1 MPDYSKLAKGLSSL
15 AKGEGKAART
25 FKTTD
30 GYTFREMPDGRV
42 TDGDMTW
49 PNAKEF
55 FQDMPH
61 AYQEGDQLGARRA
74 GMESFGK
81 PTGEAFMKD
90 WSQYRSEPTPDELF
104 QQALNK
110 QNAPKPKLTVV
121 KRKGGGVKMQAGG
134 ALKAMQAISKAA
146 KSAGQEAPVLANKNL
161 TTLQD
166 FHTSLGDEV
175 RRRALE
181 AQKQMDSWN
190 YKYEPGQ
197 YVFTEH
203 GAKNNLPPLK
213 ILERSRTGNA
223 IMREDMNDPLS
234 KKIIDPETGRAKRT
248 PYEPGYRV
256 RREIGPDDWSEFVIP
271 ETAIKGDVGMAHG
284 GGVHMQVGGALN
296 LIKTLGKAGTKLT
309 PAEEAALRARGMGI
323 PGKDF
328 ADPLAAP
335 GMRMSEAL
343 GAAGAE
349 GKWLNFTEAD
359 RSRVFGPNRGGV
371 GFSAL
376 QHYSEPHKQAG
387 TVWGFGNKSVAEKK
401 IRQNDPENTI
411 WTTYA
416 GSPEQHKSNTVVVK
430 DAVATL
436 QAANKAG
443 KVSPQQIDLINER
456 IRQAKNQNG
465 NLIFPEGF
473 DITDPD
479 AMSHAHTFDR
489 RTAISDALMGVG
501 VKKPM
506 ISKEFKQAN
515 PGVQWQDASDISNI
529 LARETDPALIGANTF
544 DVGPHLF
551 TMDNNIIHRPDLNE
565 AFPVQVTGTDL
576 GLRFQPAPFRSAA
589 PEFSK
594 HFPEGQAINA
604 WKMSRGTPRQFVSE
618 EYLTGLQKEGHKDG
632 GSVMP
637 SFTQR
642 LQSALE
648 THMAAGGEVS
658 DNTTPDMTDGGQIN
672 YGGQYAHGGKVNM
685 PVRSLRQTRHMGGGG
700 KVGAIAS
707 LIEGATNVAPKVDR
721 LSMSYKDVTK
731 RVPEVAEAIEKLN
744 RGEITKAQY
753 NDIVNL
759 Y

>member
-1 MPDYSKLAKGLSSL
+1 
-15 AKGEGKAART
+15 
-25 FKTTD
+25 
-30 GYTFREMPDGRV
+30 
-42 TDGDMTW
+42 
-49 PNAKEF
+49 
-55 FQDMPH
+55 
-61 AYQEGDQLGARRA
+61 
-74 GMESFGK
+74 
-81 PTGEAFMKD
+81 
-90 WSQYRSEPTPDELF
+90 
-104 QQALNK
+104 
-110 QNAPKPKLTVV
+110 
-121 KRKGGGVKMQAGG
+121 
-134 ALKAMQAISKAA
+134 
-146 KSAGQEAPVLANKNL
+146 
-161 TTLQD
+161 
-166 FHTSLGDEV
+166 
-175 RRRALE
+175 
-181 AQKQMDSWN
+181 
-190 YKYEPGQ
+190 
-197 YVFTEH
+197 
-203 GAKNNLPPLK
+203 
-213 ILERSRTGNA
+213 
-223 IMREDMNDPLS
+223 
-234 KKIIDPETGRAKRT
+234 
-248 PYEPGYRV
+248 
-256 RREIGPDDWSEFVIP
+256 
-271 ETAIKGDVGMAHG
+271 
-284 GGVHMQVGGALN
+284 
-296 LIKTLGKAGTKLT
+296 
-309 PAEEAALRARGMGI
+309 
-323 PGKDF
+323 
-328 ADPLAAP
+328 
-335 GMRMSEAL
+335 
-343 GAAGAE
+343 
-349 GKWLNFTEAD
+349 
-359 RSRVFGPNRGGV
+359 
-371 GFSAL
+371 
-376 QHYSEPHKQAG
+376 
-387 TVWGFGNKSVAEKK
+387 
-401 IRQNDPENTI
+401 
-411 WTTYA
+411 
-416 GSPEQHKSNTVVVK
+416 
-430 DAVATL
+430 
-436 QAANKAG
+436 
-443 KVSPQQIDLINER
+443 
-456 IRQAKNQNG
+456 
-465 NLIFPEGF
+465 
-473 DITDPD
+473 
-479 AMSHAHTFDR
+479 MSHAHTFDR

-759 Y
+759 YKPVTPYNFVPKPAS